1 MILYNITGYGLS
13 VLFLELQTKATF
25 PINFSWEISVAW
37 VRTSHEQNFGRGK
50 RSGFFS
56 KNSKVRPP
64 QTDAI

>member
-1 MILYNITGYGLS
+1 MISYNTTGYGLS
-13 VLFLELQTKATF
+13 SLFFEIQTKATF

-37 VRTSHEQNFGRGK
+37 VRTLHKQNFGRGK

-56 KNSKVRPP
+56 RNSKVRPP